1 MFESKKC
8 KIGEKFTRSSVQFLV
23 KEAPEKPAMQQN
35 VTISDLKLEL
45 RAKNEGMVHSEI
57 FQCLNQI

>member
-45 RAKNEGMVHSEI
+45 RKNEGMVHIEI